1 MFPTYLL
8 AFLILIPAVGYWVAR
23 RSFSKYV
30 FCITGATFGVIVS
43 PWALG
48 LYSFYF
54 LLPWG
59 GPLGFLGL
67 ALTLIHGVPGF
78 KLAVHLELI
87 PSGVVSGVTSQLIV
101 ESINSIVW
109 ALIYGLI
116 GLGIDTLRR
125 RRGPGPNNTGQTTN

>member
-23 RSFSKYV
+23 RSFSKYI
-30 FCITGATFGVIVS
+30 FSITGATFGTIVS

-54 LLPWG
+54 LSPWG
-59 GPLGFLGL
+59 VLLGVLGM
-67 ALTLIHGVPGF
+67 ALTFTHGVPGF
-78 KLAVHLELI
+78 SLAVNLELI
-87 PSGVVSGVTSQLIV
+87 PRGVVSGVTSHLIV
-101 ESINSIVW
+101 QSINSIVW
-109 ALIYGLI
+109 ALFYGLI

-125 RRGPGPNNTGQTTN
+125 RRGSGPNNTGQTTN